1 MGIYYVNEHECWT
14 ASSPGKR
21 KGASTDMEQRFRH
34 LTAPLRPARPG
45 VPRAVGPSCRSWE
58 SITEER
64 HATDT
69 MRRTWPGRQGHL
81 SPWSLLRTRH
91 CWGTMGE
98 KEGLLAQCR

>member
-1 MGIYYVNEHECWT
+1 MNEHECWT

-21 KGASTDMEQRFRH
+21 KRASTDMEQSFRH

-45 VPRAVGPSCRSWE
+45 VPRAVGPSCKSWE

-69 MRRTWPGRQGHL
+69 TRRTWPERQGHL
-81 SPWSLLRTRH
+81 SPWSLLRPSSL
-91 CWGTMGE
+91 E
-98 KEGLLAQCR
+98 FAQNQVLLGDHG